1 MVIGGIYRFGV
12 PSILLASIC
21 SVMTYLMNLILGGF
35 TMTAVAVF
43 GVYFKLNSMIFM
55 PVFGMNNA
63 LVPII
68 AYNYGAKNKQRIIQT
83 LKTGTI
89 IIFCIMTVGMIVFE
103 LIPGVLLGF
112 FNATPEMIE
121 IGIPALRIIAIHFPI
136 AAICIVF
143 LSCFQALGMGI
154 TSMLV
159 SFVRQLIVLLPVAYL
174 LSLTGVLS
182 NIWWCFP
189 CAEICCLILSSIL
202 MIRVF
207 KRKLKSLKFP
217 STHSI

>member
-1 MVIGGIYRFGV
+1 MTVPLNASGWQILPCTSRCYSVGI
-12 PSILLASIC
+12 
-21 SVMTYLMNLILGGF
+21 
-35 TMTAVAVF
+35 
-43 GVYFKLNSMIFM
+43 K
-55 PVFGMNNA
+55 
-63 LVPII
+63 
-68 AYNYGAKNKQRIIQT
+68 T
-83 LKTGTI
+83 LKTKAKISRNIQLT
-89 IIFCIMTVGMIVFE
+89 FCIMTVGMIVFE

-207 KRKLKSLKFP
+207 KRKLKNL
-217 STHSI
+217 